1 VNLAVALAFLP
12 PDFDVPCS
20 MSTHRFFEPLPWSI
34 PIRVRQLLSRDD
46 LQLAA
51 SRHSWGSK
59 RVGFRYVIGER
70 DGGPPYRP
78 PWLRRLL
85 VAV

>member
-1 VNLAVALAFLP
+1 MN
-12 PDFDVPCS
+12 
-20 MSTHRFFEPLPWSI
+20 TQRFFEPLPWSI

-59 RVGFRYVIGER
+59 RVGFGLSLVSATAVHRTGALAS
-70 DGGPPYRP
+70 PPAGCGLSLTVLNATRSED
-78 PWLRRLL
+78 
-85 VAV
+85 AEQEQQ